1 LTAVRCTSP
10 GVRAV
15 SVRLQR
21 RRMIELGVIAR
32 SFGISVGQDNVLVRT
47 DTKRLLPRFHK
58 LTKF

>member
-1 LTAVRCTSP
+1 
-10 GVRAV
+10 
-15 SVRLQR
+15 
-21 RRMIELGVIAR
+21 MIELGVIAR